1 MMKLYGYFRSS
12 AAYRVRIALE
22 LKKLDWESIPVNLL
36 HAEQQ
41 SEAFRDINPQGL
53 VPALE
58 YDGQV
63 ISQSLAIMEWLDE
76 TFPSVSLLPSD
87 PLVKAQ
93 VRALAYQIAIE
104 VHPLNNLRVLKY
116 LQSELNV
123 EESQKLQWYQHWVE
137 QGFGAFERSLL
148 QYGSNGQFCIGDRPT
163 LADICLIPQVYNA
176 KRFNCDLSPYPMI
189 LSVSNHCSSLAPFII
204 AAPESQ
210 ADCPN

>member
-123 EESQKLQWYQHWVE
+123 EESQKLQ
-137 QGFGAFERSLL
+137 
-148 QYGSNGQFCIGDRPT
+148 
-163 LADICLIPQVYNA
+163 
-176 KRFNCDLSPYPMI
+176 
-189 LSVSNHCSSLAPFII
+189 
-204 AAPESQ
+204 
-210 ADCPN
+210 